1 MPITHIPNPTI
12 TNSTILNLI
21 IPSSGISDGT
31 EEIFQP
37 SPVRTIIPLNFSP
50 ARTAPNCSSR
60 ILDRCNFLYMDQV
73 IFDYPIETTSE
84 EEHYL
89 YLVLLKVDEKSW
101 GLIRKN
107 RSEITTWQEVE
118 LDEHYAEVH
127 PVGQTKEIRCNNRKC
142 FMINAGVV
150 S

>member
-1 MPITHIPNPTI
+1 MIEDIFEPPLTRIRIPR
-12 TNSTILNLI
+12 NL
-21 IPSSGISDGT
+21 
-31 EEIFQP
+31 
-37 SPVRTIIPLNFSP
+37 SP
-50 ARTAPNCSSR
+50 ARTAPSCSSD
-60 ILDRCNFLYMDQV
+60 ILDRCKFLYMNLV
-73 IFDYPIETTSE
+73 ILDYPIEITSE

-107 RSEITTWQEVE
+107 TSEITTWQEVE

-127 PVGQTKEIRCNNRKC
+127 PVRQTKEIRCNNRKC